1 LSTIPKELNIIGIVF
16 LIFITLTPVLF
27 FNNNYHLMAFFAK
40 TTLVGGFGFGSVTC
54 PNKLVFNNEQIQF
67 QANKSKSDG
76 MGSIAHATSNSSS
89 HVSGFWTVGTL
100 SYPHTSH
107 LTLGPV
113 KDLHLS
119 SSLHKVVV
127 KGIQQEDN
135 ICKSNNSVGRT
146 LMPNDY
152 LNITGQCGIQSRILV
167 SSIDGIKG
175 TFNGTI
181 VCIAFR

>member
-1 LSTIPKELNIIGIVF
+1 MLMILA
-16 LIFITLTPVLF
+16 PVLF
-27 FNNNYHLMAFFAK
+27 LNNNYHLIAFSAK

-89 HVSGFWTVGTL
+89 LHVSGFWTVGTL
-100 SYPHTSH
+100 SFPHTSH

-119 SSLHKVVV
+119 SSSHQVVV
-127 KGIQQEDN
+127 KGIQQQDN
-135 ICKSNNSVGRT
+135 ICKSNNGVSRT
-146 LMPNDY
+146 LLPNNY
-152 LNITGQCGIQSRILV
+152 LNITGQCGTQSRILV

>member
-1 LSTIPKELNIIGIVF
+1 LQPSGHIKDIVYQNKSLNTIPEALFTIGAVF
-16 LIFITLTPVLF
+16 LIMLMILAPVLF
-27 FNNNYHLMAFFAK
+27 FKNTYHLMAFSAK

-76 MGSIAHATSNSSS
+76 MGSIAHATSNSS

-100 SYPHTSH
+100 NFPHTSH

-127 KGIQQEDN
+127 NGIQQEDN
-135 ICKSNNSVGRT
+135 ICNSQNKSVSRT
-146 LMPNDY
+146 LLPNNY
-152 LNITGQCGIQSRILV
+152 
-167 SSIDGIKG
+167 
-175 TFNGTI
+175 
-181 VCIAFR
+181 

>member
-1 LSTIPKELNIIGIVF
+1 MLMILA
-16 LIFITLTPVLF
+16 PVLF
-27 FNNNYHLMAFFAK
+27 LNNNYHLMAFSAK
-40 TTLVGGFGFGSVTC
+40 TTLVGGFGFGSVIC

-76 MGSIAHATSNSSS
+76 MGAIEHAMSNSPSN
-89 HVSGFWTVGTL
+89 VSGFWTVGTL
-100 SYPHTSH
+100 SFPHTAH
-107 LTLGPV
+107 LTLGQV
-113 KDLHLS
+113 KDLHLA

-135 ICKSNNSVGRT
+135 ICKSNNNVSRT
-146 LMPNDY
+146 LLPNNY
-152 LNITGQCGIQSRILV
+152 LNITGQCGTQSRILV

>member
-1 LSTIPKELNIIGIVF
+1 LNTIPKELTIIGVVF
-16 LIFITLTPVLF
+16 LILIILTPVLF
-27 FNNNYHLMAFFAK
+27 FNNNNHLMAFSAK

-67 QANKSKSDG
+67 QANKTKSDG
-76 MGSIAHATSNSSS
+76 MGSIAHATGNSSS

-127 KGIQQEDN
+127 EGIQQEDN

-146 LMPNDY
+146 LMPNNY

-175 TFNGTI
+175 AFNGTI